1 MKTNYT
7 LGFLLLFSFALS
19 AQEAGMLKSQVI
31 QYVDSQEKNLIA
43 VSDKIW
49 AAAEVAFQESVSAET
64 LIKYAKANGF
74 RVKVGVAETPTA
86 FIAEYGSGSPII
98 GILGEFDALPGLSQQ
113 SVPTKYPLN
122 AGEAGH

>member
-49 AAAEVAFQESVSAET
+49 AAA
-64 LIKYAKANGF
+64 
-74 RVKVGVAETPTA
+74 
-86 FIAEYGSGSPII
+86 
-98 GILGEFDALPGLSQQ
+98 
-113 SVPTKYPLN
+113 
-122 AGEAGH
+122 

>member
-49 AAAEVAFQESVSAET
+49 AATEVAFQESVSADT
-64 LIKYAKANGF
+64 LIQYAKANGL
-74 RVKVGVAETPTA
+74 E
-86 FIAEYGSGSPII
+86 
-98 GILGEFDALPGLSQQ
+98 
-113 SVPTKYPLN
+113 
-122 AGEAGH
+122 